1 MGCIPTL
8 EETVMKKKRHCTLQ
22 LKNTKIFLY
31 VVCESYYGSL
41 KANVEAE
48 QAVAGE
54 LISIPLTG
62 DQICCWERGLH
73 IPPLI
78 EI

>member
-1 MGCIPTL
+1 M
-8 EETVMKKKRHCTLQ
+8 
-22 LKNTKIFLY
+22 
-31 VVCESYYGSL
+31 
-41 KANVEAE
+41 EAE

-62 DQICCWERGLH
+62 DQICCWERGLQ

-78 EI
+78 GIEYLQAALVNNYKI